1 MQHPS
6 QSNLTL
12 LSEDERDREELPA
25 TVVLDLQLFLAE
37 TVLIIVVLLVVIVK
51 RTCFDGCRSSSNS
64 SSSSSGSDSSED
76 CCNVPTTDDT
86 TRTTSVYNHV
96 KSPETQS
103 SIAQIFEHTTRT
115 AEEEVR

>member
-51 RTCFDGCRSSSNS
+51 RTCFDGCRSSS
-64 SSSSSGSDSSED
+64 SDSSED
-76 CCNVPTTDDT
+76 CNSEDCRNVSTTDDT
-86 TRTTSVYNHV
+86 TTTTSVYNHV
-96 KSPETQS
+96 KSPETKS
-103 SIAQIFEHTTRT
+103 SIAQIFDQTTRT
-115 AEEEVR
+115 AEEEIH

>member
-12 LSEDERDREELPA
+12 LPEAEEERDREELPA

-51 RTCFDGCRSSSNS
+51 RTCFDGCSSSDS
-64 SSSSSGSDSSED
+64 SSSSSSSINSEED
-76 CCNVPTTDDT
+76 CHVSATDETKTTVKAAE
-86 TRTTSVYNHV
+86 TR
-96 KSPETQS
+96 SPIAEVFEQTTQS
-103 SIAQIFEHTTRT
+103 AK
-115 AEEEVR
+115 EELH